1 MPNFQILN
9 YKEDSLL
16 NRTAYNGPYQKVHY
30 TVLNCTPKVRQK
42 KLTLGGQFTNQAFI
56 FLSKSRHCQSQQAN
70 ASRLLFQ
77 AVIDFMTDPLNHFD
91 FLRFLLQGPPFS

>member
-16 NRTAYNGPYQKVHY
+16 NRTALPPQ
-30 TVLNCTPKVRQK
+30 KVRQK

-56 FLSKSRHCQSQQAN
+56 FLSKPRHCQS
-70 ASRLLFQ
+70 
-77 AVIDFMTDPLNHFD
+77 
-91 FLRFLLQGPPFS
+91 